1 MYYLLIVCG
10 SVIHGIIFGKSMINT
25 IKRIYSSERI
35 IIDSLMIPINVNKG
49 VLQVLVTSPI
59 LFNLYI
65 NDLLI
70 ELVEITIEVRGYAED
85 I

>member
-1 MYYLLIVCG
+1 
-10 SVIHGIIFGKSMINT
+10 MINT

>member
-1 MYYLLIVCG
+1 
-10 SVIHGIIFGKSMINT
+10 
-25 IKRIYSSERI
+25 
-35 IIDSLMIPINVNKG
+35 MIPINVNKG